1 MYKYDLDR
9 IVWYFCRLSSCC
21 FLSCCSDFL
30 PTYLRGNRGIVTVYR
45 VIVMRTIGM
54 GELEEIGRKG
64 WLCDDW
70 FYFRWFGS
78 GLPGVDRFLCRFLC
92 RLPRP
97 ADMLFLRLLLN
108 IFSLFHTLRL
118 RLPLHVSDSA
128 HGWLI
133 SEIWHYLSPFYYI
146 EPLQILQDCLHGFF
160 SYVYK
165 KECRKTDTLFQIHC
179 LQYLNLEK

>member
-1 MYKYDLDR
+1 M
-9 IVWYFCRLSSCC
+9 FS
-21 FLSCCSDFL
+21 
-30 PTYLRGNRGIVTVYR
+30 
-45 VIVMRTIGM
+45 VIWIRTGV
-54 GELEEIGRKG
+54 R
-64 WLCDDW
+64 
-70 FYFRWFGS
+70 RWRC
-78 GLPGVDRFLCRFLC
+78 GVDRFLC

-146 EPLQILQDCLHGFF
+146 EPLKILQDCLHGFF

>member
-1 MYKYDLDR
+1 MSPFLCAYLIRRTLNELKKKKPSFKKWFLCH
-9 IVWYFCRLSSCC
+9 VSLC
-21 FLSCCSDFL
+21 FS
-30 PTYLRGNRGIVTVYR
+30 
-45 VIVMRTIGM
+45 VIWIRTGV
-54 GELEEIGRKG
+54 R
-64 WLCDDW
+64 
-70 FYFRWFGS
+70 RWRC
-78 GLPGVDRFLCRFLC
+78 GVDRFLC

-133 SEIWHYLSPFYYI
+133 SEIWHYLSLFYYI

>member
-1 MYKYDLDR
+1 M
-9 IVWYFCRLSSCC
+9 SP
-21 FLSCCSDFL
+21 FLC
-30 PTYLRGNRGIVTVYR
+30 TYLIRRTLNELKKKKPSFKKWFLCHVSLCFS
-45 VIVMRTIGM
+45 VIWIRTGV
-54 GELEEIGRKG
+54 R
-64 WLCDDW
+64 
-70 FYFRWFGS
+70 RWRC
-78 GLPGVDRFLCRFLC
+78 GVDRFLC